1 MTIVPFHRRRAGSP
15 HSQVR
20 SGGLLRGRE
29 HGAGAYARAILAL
42 ACGVAAALASPA
54 RADEETTRAERL
66 FAEHCAVCHG
76 VDRGGYIAPAL
87 NRDSTRLTASQVGA
101 RVIAGSATML
111 MPPHPTWDRTLSGR
125 DRDRIAKLV
134 TTQPKSSPSWT
145 IDDIRSSL
153 TVLVADESKL
163 PAQPAYPIADIGD
176 LMTVMVRGRHAAG
189 DAARVVFVDGRT
201 HRTVGEVRTGW
212 APHLM
217 DYHPRDPRWAYVRDD
232 MGWVHKIDLF
242 SLQTVRKVR
251 AGLNGAS
258 LAVSRDGRFVAAG
271 SYVPHTLV
279 ILDATTLEPLKLMP
293 LRSTGPDGKSMESDA
308 GMLLATPFADVFVVA
323 LEQAGE
329 VWIVDL
335 GKPDFPVS
343 VIADVGRHLHD
354 GFLSPDGRHVV
365 VASYDDD
372 VVSIIDLAERRLL
385 RRIPA
390 GCQPHLGSGAVVRS
404 HGRMLGIATNIGT
417 RACTPHEVTVFDM
430 KSFEV
435 VKRIP
440 VIGPTESPAAH
451 PDAPYIVVDI
461 VGTGPNADK
470 IQFIDK
476 NTLEVVRTVTVPG
489 SFGHSHFPEYTA
501 RGDFIYVSARS
512 GGDRSLG
519 RDSGRVAIY
528 DARTLDLVR
537 KIPLEVPAGVF
548 SHLRSRA
555 VVVGVK
561 PGAEKR

>member
-1 MTIVPFHRRRAGSP
+1 MTITLPRIALGTWPSSRA
-15 HSQVR
+15 QR
-20 SGGLLRGRE
+20 GGLARQRH
-29 HGAGAYARAILAL
+29 HGVAALARTMLAL
-42 ACGVAAALASPA
+42 ACGVAALLAPPA
-54 RADEETTRAERL
+54 GAADDVARAERL
-66 FAEHCAVCHG
+66 FADHCAVCHG

-87 NRDSTRLTASQVGA
+87 NRDTTRLTASQVGA
-101 RVIAGSATML
+101 RVIAGSATTL
-111 MPPHPTWDRTLSGR
+111 MPPHPTYDGTLSGR
-125 DRDRIAKLV
+125 DRDRIARLV
-134 TTQPKSSPSWT
+134 TTQPKSDPRWT
-145 IDDIRSSL
+145 IDDVRASL

-163 PAQPAYPIADIGD
+163 PARPSYPIADIAD

-201 HRTVGEVRTGW
+201 HETVGEVRTGW

-232 MGWVHKIDLF
+232 MGWVHKIDLH

-279 ILDATTLEPLKLMP
+279 ILDAATLEPLKLLP
-293 LRSTGPDGKSMESDA
+293 LRGKGADGKPVESDA

-335 GKPDFPVS
+335 GKPDFPVTA
-343 VIADVGRHLHD
+343 IPGVGRHLHD
-354 GFLSPDGRHVV
+354 GFLSPDGRLAI

-372 VVSIIDLAERRLL
+372 VVAVVDLADKRLVQ
-385 RRIPA
+385 RIQA
-390 GCQPHLGSGAVVRS
+390 GCQPHVGSGAVVVS
-404 HGRMLGIATNIGT
+404 QGRTLGIATNIGS
-417 RACTPHEVTVFDM
+417 RSCTPHEVTVFDM
-430 KSFEV
+430 KRLEV

-451 PDAPYIVVDI
+451 PDAPYVVVDI

-501 RGDFIYVSARS
+501 RGSHIYVSSRS

-519 RDSGRVAIY
+519 RDDGRVAIY
-528 DARTLDLVR
+528 DARTLELVR
-537 KIPLEVPAGVF
+537 EIPLEVPAGVF